1 MVCPAKHM
9 DLTRRGDHL
18 VECVQKH
25 RADGVVFVLLKFCDP
40 HAFDYPYMKK
50 MLDTAGVPSLLFEI
64 EDRQLGA
71 GQVRTRCE
79 AFIEML

>member
-1 MVCPAKHM
+1 M
-9 DLTRRGDHL
+9 DLTRRGAHL
-18 VECVQKH
+18 VDLVGRT
-25 RADGVVFVLLKFCDP
+25 RADGVIFVLLKFCDP

-50 MLDTAGVPSLLFEI
+50 MLDAAGVPSLLFEI
-64 EDRQLGA
+64 EDQQVSA